1 MHQIAKRYPHAL
13 YYPFKVVESNILV
26 NMHEHEVQPTKLF
39 EKIRR
44 FFMKG
49 YENLN

>member
-1 MHQIAKRYPHAL
+1 
-13 YYPFKVVESNILV
+13 
-26 NMHEHEVQPTKLF
+26 MHEHEVQPTKLF

-49 YENLN
+49 YENLNQWTEALDCLVHPE